1 MSEATPLTA
10 AKPPR
15 VMLLSVWQDDLA
27 AWHAR
32 VVMPDAQAHEFTS
45 PFELAQFLA
54 HSTRTLPRP
63 PGGGGLR

>member
-1 MSEATPLTA
+1 MGEVPLPTA

-54 HSTRTLPRP
+54 HSTRAPPRLA
-63 PGGGGLR
+63 GGGGLR

>member
-1 MSEATPLTA
+1 
-10 AKPPR
+10 
-15 VMLLSVWQDDLA
+15 MLLSVWLDELA

-54 HSTRTLPRP
+54 HRTRAP
-63 PGGGGLR
+63 PGPAGRRGLR